1 MSTQQPYSV
10 YPFAPDLAII
20 EERGVRM
27 FLIRGESRAMLVDTG
42 FGSGN
47 LPALIRTLTD
57 QPIFVVNTH
66 ADGDHIGA
74 NACFDLVFMHPG
86 EMHRYYEKTSPSLC
100 PQPLF
105 DGDRIDLGSSC
116 WEVIALPGHT
126 PGSIALFERSRG
138 LLIGGDTIQLG
149 PIYMFGSG
157 RCLPAMIASLER
169 LQSMELPIR
178 HILPSHFSLELP
190 QDIIGQII
198 AAAQALLD
206 GCLTPEAPE
215 RPLPCHRYQHG
226 NISFY
231 YGDRSL

>member
-1 MSTQQPYSV
+1 MQQPYSTHL
-10 YPFAPDLAII
+10 FAPDLTII
-20 EERGVRM
+20 EENGVRM
-27 FLIRGESRAMLVDTG
+27 FLIQGESRAMLVDTG
-42 FGSGN
+42 FGGGD

-57 QPIFVVNTH
+57 KPVFVVNTH

-74 NACFDLVFMHPG
+74 NACFDLTFMHPA
-86 EMHRYYEKTSPSLC
+86 EMHRYYEKAAPSHR

-105 DGDRIDLGSSC
+105 NGDCIDLGSSR
-116 WEVIALPGHT
+116 WEIIALPGHT

-138 LLIGGDTIQLG
+138 LFIGGDTIQFG

-178 HILPSHFSLELP
+178 CILPSHFSLELP
-190 QDIIGQII
+190 QDIIKQVLS
-198 AAAQALLD
+198 AAQALLD
-206 GCLTPEAPE
+206 GSLTPEAPE
-215 RPLPCHRYQHG
+215 RPLPCKRYQHG

-231 YGDRSL
+231 YGNEH